1 MKYEAVIGLEVHTE
15 LQTKTK
21 IFCSCRTSFG
31 ADPNT
36 NVCPVCLGLPGVL
49 PVLNKKVLEYAV
61 RAGLALNCEISRFS
75 KFDRKNYYYPDLPKN
90 FQTSQFDL
98 PICEHGYLDVE
109 VEGEKRRIRIT
120 RAHMEEDAGKLVHH
134 GTSITDS
141 DYSLVDYNRTG
152 TPLLEIV
159 SEPDMRSAKE
169 AVAYMEKMRAILQ
182 YVGISDCRMEEGS
195 LRCDANVSVR
205 PVGQKELGT
214 KTEIKNINSFKG
226 VERAIEYEAM
236 RQAELLEDGGKV
248 VQETRTWDEK
258 EGVTKSMRTKEEAN
272 DYRYFPEPDL
282 VPFTV
287 SDEYIENIRKSLP
300 ELPDARKERYM
311 KEFGLSSEDAV
322 FMTND
327 KATAD
332 YFEAA
337 VDAGADPKACV
348 NWLMGEF
355 ASQLSTDGIEIAK
368 APVSAENLAALLKLI
383 SKGTISGK
391 IAKKVFATM
400 WKEGGNPEEIVKA
413 QGLVQISDTAE
424 LSKLVDEVVGKNPK
438 AVEDFKA
445 GKKKAVGAL
454 VGQIMKATKGKAN
467 PRVINELLNKKPQSL
482 RMTPTKQRKTPA
494 FMKNRES

>member
-15 LQTKTK
+15 LRTATK

-31 ADPNT
+31 AEPNT

-49 PVLNKKVLEYAV
+49 PVLNKKVLEFAV
-61 RAGLALNCEISRFS
+61 RTGLALNCEISRYS

-90 FQTSQFDL
+90 FQTSQYDL
-98 PICEHGYLDVE
+98 PICEHGHLDVE
-109 VEGEKRRIRIT
+109 VDGKKTTIRIT

-169 AVAYMEKMRAILQ
+169 AVAYMEKLRAILQ
-182 YVGISDCRMEEGS
+182 YCGVSDCKMEEGS

-214 KTEIKNINSFKG
+214 KTEIKNINSFRG

-236 RQAELLEDGGKV
+236 RQAELLEEGGTV

-258 EGVTKSMRTKEEAN
+258 EGVTKSMRKKEEAN

-287 SDEYIENIRKSLP
+287 SEEYIEEIRKTLP

-311 KEFGLSSEDAV
+311 ESYGLTSYDADYL
-322 FMTND
+322 TND
-327 KATAD
+327 KARAD
-332 YFEAA
+332 YFEAMVA
-337 VDAGADPKACV
+337 ASADPKEAA
-348 NWLMGEF
+348 NWLMGDF
-355 ASQLSTDGIEIAK
+355 AKKLSQSGLEMAA
-368 APVSAENLAALLKLI
+368 APVTAAALADLLGLI
-383 SKGTISGK
+383 GKGTISGK
-391 IAKKVFATM
+391 IAKQVFSDM
-400 WKEGGNPEEIVKA
+400 WETGKDAETIVKEK
-413 QGLVQISDTAE
+413 GLVQISDTGALEE
-424 LSKLVDEVVGKNPK
+424 LADRIIAANPQSV
-438 AVEDFKA
+438 ADFKA
-445 GKKKAVGAL
+445 GKKKAVGFL
-454 VGQIMKATKGKAN
+454 MGQIMKETKGKAN
-467 PRVINELLNKKPQSL
+467 PQVVNGILTKKLSEQ
-482 RMTPTKQRKTPA
+482 
-494 FMKNRES
+494 

>member
-15 LQTKTK
+15 LQTTTK
-21 IFCSCRTSFG
+21 IFCGCKTSFG
-31 ADPNT
+31 AEPNT

-49 PVLNKKVLEYAV
+49 PVLNKRVLEFAV

-98 PICEHGYLDVE
+98 PICERGHLDIE
-109 VEGEKRRIRIT
+109 VNGEKKQIRIT

-159 SEPDMRSAKE
+159 TEPDMRSAKE
-169 AVAYMEKMRAILQ
+169 AVAYLEKMRAILQ
-182 YVGISDCRMEEGS
+182 YIGISDCRMEEGS

-226 VERAIEYEAM
+226 VEKAIEYEAL
-236 RQAELLEDGGKV
+236 RQAEILEDGGKII
-248 VQETRTWDEK
+248 QETRTWDEK

-282 VPFTV
+282 APFTV
-287 SDEYIENIRKSLP
+287 SEEYIEDIRKTLP
-300 ELPDARKERYM
+300 ELPDERRERYIAN
-311 KEFGLSSEDAV
+311 FGLSSTDAQY
-322 FMTND
+322 MTND
-327 KATAD
+327 KDTSD
-332 YFEAA
+332 YFEKVVA
-337 VDAGADPKACV
+337 AGADPKASV
-348 NWLMGEF
+348 NWIMGEF
-355 ASQLSTDGIEIAK
+355 ASQLSNAGIEIAK
-368 APVSAENLAALLKLI
+368 APVTPENLAKLLALI
-383 SKGTISGK
+383 AKGTISGK
-391 IAKKVFATM
+391 IAKKVFAEM
-400 WKEGGNPEEIVKA
+400 WKDGADPEEIVKA
-413 QGLVQISDTAE
+413 QGLVQISDTGALKE
-424 LSKLVDEVVGKNPK
+424 LVVKVIANNPK

-454 VGQIMKATKGKAN
+454 VGQIMKETKGKAN
-467 PRVINELLNKKPQSL
+467 PKVSNELLNDELKKL
-482 RMTPTKQRKTPA
+482 
-494 FMKNRES
+494 

>member
-15 LQTKTK
+15 LQTTTK
-21 IFCSCRTSFG
+21 IFCGCKTSFG
-31 ADPNT
+31 AEPNT

-49 PVLNKKVLEYAV
+49 PVLNKRVLEFAV

-98 PICEHGYLDVE
+98 PICERGHLDIE
-109 VEGEKRRIRIT
+109 VNGEKKQIRIT

-159 SEPDMRSAKE
+159 TEPDMRSAKE
-169 AVAYMEKMRAILQ
+169 AVAYLEKMRAILQ
-182 YVGISDCRMEEGS
+182 YIGISDCRMEEGS

-214 KTEIKNINSFKG
+214 KAEIKNINSFKG
-226 VERAIEYEAM
+226 VEKAIEYEAL
-236 RQAELLEDGGKV
+236 RQAEILEDGGKII
-248 VQETRTWDEK
+248 QETRTWDEK

-282 VPFTV
+282 APFTV
-287 SDEYIENIRKSLP
+287 SEEYIEDIRKTLP
-300 ELPDARKERYM
+300 ELPDERRERYIAN
-311 KEFGLSSEDAV
+311 FGLSSTDAQY
-322 FMTND
+322 MTND
-327 KATAD
+327 KDTSD
-332 YFEAA
+332 YFEKVVA
-337 VDAGADPKACV
+337 AGADPKASV
-348 NWLMGEF
+348 NWIMGEF
-355 ASQLSTDGIEIAK
+355 ASQLSNAGIEIAK
-368 APVSAENLAALLKLI
+368 APVTPENLAKLLALI
-383 SKGTISGK
+383 AKGTISGK
-391 IAKKVFATM
+391 IAKKVFAEM
-400 WKEGGNPEEIVKA
+400 WKDGADPEEIVKA
-413 QGLVQISDTAE
+413 QGLVQISDTGALKE
-424 LSKLVDEVVGKNPK
+424 LVVKVIANNPK

-454 VGQIMKATKGKAN
+454 VGQIMKETKGKAN
-467 PRVINELLNKKPQSL
+467 PKVINELLNDEIKKL
-482 RMTPTKQRKTPA
+482 
-494 FMKNRES
+494 

>member
-15 LQTKTK
+15 LQTTTK
-21 IFCSCRTSFG
+21 IFCGCKTSFG
-31 ADPNT
+31 AEPNT

-49 PVLNKKVLEYAV
+49 PVLNKRVLEFAV

-98 PICEHGYLDVE
+98 PICERGHLDIE
-109 VEGEKRRIRIT
+109 VNGEKKQIRIT

-159 SEPDMRSAKE
+159 TEPDMRSAKE
-169 AVAYMEKMRAILQ
+169 AVAYLEKMRAILQ
-182 YVGISDCRMEEGS
+182 YIGISDCRMEEGS

-226 VERAIEYEAM
+226 VEKAIEYEAL
-236 RQAELLEDGGKV
+236 RQAEILEDGGKII
-248 VQETRTWDEK
+248 QETRTWDEK

-282 VPFTV
+282 APFTV
-287 SDEYIENIRKSLP
+287 SEEYIEDIRKTLP
-300 ELPDARKERYM
+300 ELPDERRERYIAN
-311 KEFGLSSEDAV
+311 FGLSSTDAQY
-322 FMTND
+322 MTND
-327 KATAD
+327 KDTSD
-332 YFEAA
+332 YFEKVVA
-337 VDAGADPKACV
+337 AGADPKASV
-348 NWLMGEF
+348 NWIMGEF
-355 ASQLSTDGIEIAK
+355 ASQLSNAGIEIAK
-368 APVSAENLAALLKLI
+368 APVTPENLAKLLALI
-383 SKGTISGK
+383 AKGTISGK
-391 IAKKVFATM
+391 IAKKVFAEM
-400 WKEGGNPEEIVKA
+400 WKDGADPEEIVKA
-413 QGLVQISDTAE
+413 QGLVQISNTGALKE
-424 LSKLVDEVVGKNPK
+424 LVVKVIANNPK

-454 VGQIMKATKGKAN
+454 VGQIMKETKGKAN
-467 PRVINELLNKKPQSL
+467 PKVINELLNDELKKL
-482 RMTPTKQRKTPA
+482 
-494 FMKNRES
+494 

>member
-90 FQTSQFDL
+90 FQISQFDL

-467 PRVINELLNKKPQSL
+467 PRVINELLNKKLQSL
-482 RMTPTKQRKTPA
+482 
-494 FMKNRES
+494 

>member
-413 QGLVQISDTAE
+413 QGFVQISDTAE

-467 PRVINELLNKKPQSL
+467 PRVINELLNKKLQSL
-482 RMTPTKQRKTPA
+482 
-494 FMKNRES
+494 

>member
-15 LQTKTK
+15 LQTTTK
-21 IFCSCRTSFG
+21 IFCGCKTSFG
-31 ADPNT
+31 AEPNT

-49 PVLNKKVLEYAV
+49 PVLNKRVLEFAV

-98 PICEHGYLDVE
+98 PICERGHLDIE
-109 VEGEKRRIRIT
+109 VNGEKKQIRIT

-159 SEPDMRSAKE
+159 TEPDMRSAKE
-169 AVAYMEKMRAILQ
+169 AVAYLEKMRAILQ
-182 YVGISDCRMEEGS
+182 YIGISDCRMEEGS

-214 KTEIKNINSFKG
+214 KAEIKNINSFKG
-226 VERAIEYEAM
+226 VEKAIEYEAL
-236 RQAELLEDGGKV
+236 RQAEILEDGGKII
-248 VQETRTWDEK
+248 QETRTWDEK

-282 VPFTV
+282 APFTV
-287 SDEYIENIRKSLP
+287 SEEYIEDIRKTLP
-300 ELPDARKERYM
+300 ELPDERRERYIAN
-311 KEFGLSSEDAV
+311 FGLSSTDAQY
-322 FMTND
+322 MTND
-327 KATAD
+327 KDTSD
-332 YFEAA
+332 YFEKVVA
-337 VDAGADPKACV
+337 AGADPKVSV
-348 NWLMGEF
+348 NWIMGEF
-355 ASQLSTDGIEIAK
+355 ASQLSNAGIEIAK
-368 APVSAENLAALLKLI
+368 APVTPENLAKLLALI
-383 SKGTISGK
+383 AKGTISGK
-391 IAKKVFATM
+391 IAKKVFAEM
-400 WKEGGNPEEIVKA
+400 WKDGADPEEIVKA
-413 QGLVQISDTAE
+413 QGLVQISDTGALKE
-424 LSKLVDEVVGKNPK
+424 MVVKVIANNPK

-454 VGQIMKATKGKAN
+454 VGQIMKETKGKAN
-467 PRVINELLNKKPQSL
+467 PKVINELLNDELKKL
-482 RMTPTKQRKTPA
+482 
-494 FMKNRES
+494 

>member
-15 LQTKTK
+15 LQTTTK
-21 IFCSCRTSFG
+21 IFCSCKTSFG

-355 ASQLSTDGIEIAK
+355 ASQLSTDGIEISK

-467 PRVINELLNKKPQSL
+467 PRVINELLNKKLQSL
-482 RMTPTKQRKTPA
+482 
-494 FMKNRES
+494 

>member
-424 LSKLVDEVVGKNPK
+424 LSKLVDEVVRKNPK

-467 PRVINELLNKKPQSL
+467 PRVINELLNKKLQSL
-482 RMTPTKQRKTPA
+482 
-494 FMKNRES
+494 

>member
-15 LQTKTK
+15 LQTTTK
-21 IFCSCRTSFG
+21 IFCSCKTSFG

-182 YVGISDCRMEEGS
+182 YIGVSDCRMEEGS

-327 KATAD
+327 KDTAD

-337 VDAGADPKACV
+337 VAAGADPKAAV

-467 PRVINELLNKKPQSL
+467 PRVINELLNKKLQSL
-482 RMTPTKQRKTPA
+482 
-494 FMKNRES
+494 